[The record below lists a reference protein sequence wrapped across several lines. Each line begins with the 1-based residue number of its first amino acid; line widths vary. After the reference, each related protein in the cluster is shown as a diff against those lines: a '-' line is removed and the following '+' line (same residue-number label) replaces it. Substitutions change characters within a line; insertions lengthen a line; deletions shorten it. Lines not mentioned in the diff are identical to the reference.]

1 MRCTKGSETPGN
13 MNVNLQDRGLLSTSL
28 SVCSCVC
35 VFYLFLCRLWFLQ
48 WTGCRTSQQCLL
60 LYGSTSQSRWLFTP
74 KNTSRRFRTSSPKQI
89 KGQIHVI
96 VFPVYAMSVHSGLQL
111 CGKINKEVNFKSIYT
126 VHISSTRLDPQSK
139 VLKGATKQ

>member
-48 WTGCRTSQQCLL
+48 WTGCRTSRQCLL

-89 KGQIHVI
+89 KGQIHV
-96 VFPVYAMSVHSGLQL
+96 MSVHSGLQL
-111 CGKINKEVNFKSIYT
+111 CGKINKEVNFKKYLNCL
-126 VHISSTRLDPQSK
+126 HIISTLRSSK
-139 VLKGATKQ
+139 